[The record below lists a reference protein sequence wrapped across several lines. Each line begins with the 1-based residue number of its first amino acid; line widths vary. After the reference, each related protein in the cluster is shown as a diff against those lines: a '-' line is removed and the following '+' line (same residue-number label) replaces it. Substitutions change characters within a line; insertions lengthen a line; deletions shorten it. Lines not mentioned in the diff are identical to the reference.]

1 MAREVVRPPNIAQLQ
16 LVCSVDLARTRID
29 EETRGSRGVMGGM
42 RRISLTGKHNQTKS
56 IAHSVTDSSSTV
68 ERKSG
73 ERTRLHVSTSSSN
86 APAVPFLPTPIIALA
101 HENES
106 TPRPTTRARP
116 STDQTR
122 PNVVGLLLQPIELQ
136 PPSHQYL
143 GTSPIQTSQSEPI
156 SSLRGVDPLLQEAS
170 PVASAVRHKP
180 SASPQQSASLGRSTH
195 PPKDEGSNVT
205 MPRRN
210 SLGDLKIPA

>member
-1 MAREVVRPPNIAQLQ
+1 
-16 LVCSVDLARTRID
+16 
-29 EETRGSRGVMGGM
+29 MGGM

-56 IAHSVTDSSSTV
+56 TAHSVTDSSSTV

-106 TPRPTTRARP
+106 TPRPTTRTRP
-116 STDQTR
+116 STNQTR
-122 PNVVGLLLQPIELQ
+122 PNVVGLLLQPIELL
-136 PPSHQYL
+136 PPSYQYL

-210 SLGDLKIPA
+210 SLGDLKIPARISQAQSGLRRDLVMVRDFATSVEREFRSYSLPFG